1 MKSFID
7 AQREQPS
14 TAAKK
19 PQEAPKERRYT
30 LTPRKERA
38 LQALLV
44 SRTRA
49 EAAATAGIGEST
61 LREYMKNPEFME
73 RYKQAFGDMV
83 RDATRQAQQTLSPA
97 LSTLREIME
106 DRDEQ
111 AQARITAARSV
122 LEYSLKLCEQTDVL
136 EQLRELEKWRDEYE
150 QQH

>member
-1 MKSFID
+1 M
-7 AQREQPS
+7 
-14 TAAKK
+14 
-19 PQEAPKERRYT
+19 
-30 LTPRKERA
+30 TPRKERA

-83 RDATRQAQQTLSPA
+83 RDATRQAQQALSSA

-136 EQLRELEKWRDEYE
+136 EQLRELEKWRDEINGNR
-150 QQH
+150 